1 MIEATLY
8 RESDDGKQTLGRL
21 VIQGVELKT
30 LELPWRDNKKQISCI
45 PAGTYICKPRTSDKY
60 KRHFHVLSVPN
71 RSYILIH
78 AGNTNAHTLGCILVG
93 LSRAD
98 INADGLADVT
108 SSRKALDKLLSIA
121 PDGFKLTIRD
131 YKNSVSDS

>member
-8 RESDDGKQTLGRL
+8 RESDDGKQTIGTL

-30 LELPWRDNKKQISCI
+30 LELPWRDNKKQVSCI
-45 PAGTYICKPRTSDKY
+45 PSGIYICKPRTSEKY
-60 KRHFHVLSVPN
+60 GRHFHALDVPN
-71 RSYILIH
+71 RTFILIH
-78 AGNTNAHTLGCILVG
+78 AGNYHTHTLGCILVG
-93 LSRAD
+93 LSRVD

-121 PDGFKLTIRD
+121 PDGFKLNIRAT
-131 YKNSVSDS
+131 

>member
-1 MIEATLY
+1 MHAATLY

-30 LELPWRDNKKQISCI
+30 LELPWRGNKKQISCI
-45 PAGTYICKPRTSDKY
+45 PAGVYHALPRTSKQY
-60 KRHFHVLSVPN
+60 GRHYHVVGVSD
-71 RSYILIH
+71 RDMILIH
-78 AGNTNAHTLGCILVG
+78 AGNHHTQTLGCILVG
-93 LSRAD
+93 LAHAD

-121 PDGFKLTIRD
+121 PDGFMLAIRA
-131 YKNSVSDS
+131 YNQTA